1 MMGKFSYNSIQTSC
15 ASFIPAGLMIF
26 LFMMFAM
33 PTSKIANIG
42 FYLFVMLPVLLSI
55 PLLLKEKVL
64 VSDLL
69 PIGLIIISWVLL
81 SMIQV
86 DIDHWAK
93 VGKEARH
100 ALYLLVFLTA
110 TYYVLLTQKVAVKKL
125 IEYIFWMVVIYSV
138 VSMLVYYGWQG
149 RSFSARMF
157 PVLRLSSP
165 IFVSVIIAVYG
176 VSIFYSLLH
185 EGQRLKAMLLLG
197 LVLFLIY
204 FYNARTALVALCFG
218 VVIVISTVQ
227 IKHKG
232 YWLLLTLF
240 ILSGYIIASYYYG
253 NLLNRGV
260 SYRID
265 IWLSAFQKAMDCGV
279 WLGCGPGID
288 SEITIADGHVFQHP
302 HNIYLDHLIRTGTFG
317 LLGLLGMI
325 AYVVIRGLKAR
336 SFMVWGL
343 LTGLVALVFDG
354 KDLLTNPDDMWFIFW
369 LPLILVYWEI
379 KRSSADRVV
388 NGGTVVV

>member
-1 MMGKFSYNSIQTSC
+1 MGKFNCNSIQALC
-15 ASFIPAGLMIF
+15 ASFIPAGLLIF

-42 FYLFVMLPVLLSI
+42 FYLFVMLPVLLSS

-69 PIGLIIISWVLL
+69 PIGLVIISWVLL

-86 DIDHWAK
+86 DIDHWEK

-100 ALYLLVFLTA
+100 ALYVLVFLTA

-149 RSFSARMF
+149 RSFSSRIF
-157 PVLRLSSP
+157 PILRLGSP

-176 VSIFYSLLH
+176 VSIFYSLLN
-185 EGQRLKAMLLLG
+185 EGQRLKAILLLG
-197 LVLFLIY
+197 LMLFFIY
-204 FYNARTALVALCFG
+204 FYNARTALVGLCFG
-218 VVIVISTVQ
+218 VLLVIVTVQ
-227 IKHKG
+227 IKHKK
-232 YWLLLTLF
+232 LLFLLTF
-240 ILSGYIIASYYYG
+240 IILASYILASYYYG

-260 SYRID
+260 SYRVD
-265 IWLSAFQKAMDCGV
+265 IWLSAFQKAVDCGV
-279 WLGCGPGID
+279 LLGCGLGVD
-288 SEITIADGHVFQHP
+288 SKITIADGNVFQHP
-302 HNIYLDHLIRTGTFG
+302 HNIYLDQLIKTGILG
-317 LLGLLGMI
+317 LLGLLGVI

-336 SFMVWGL
+336 SCMVWGL
-343 LTGLVALVFDG
+343 IAGLVALVFDG
-354 KDLLTNPDDMWFIFW
+354 KDLLTNPDDMWLIFW
-369 LPLILVYWEI
+369 LPLIIVYWEI
-379 KRSSADRVV
+379 KRGSADRVANSDASAV
-388 NGGTVVV
+388 